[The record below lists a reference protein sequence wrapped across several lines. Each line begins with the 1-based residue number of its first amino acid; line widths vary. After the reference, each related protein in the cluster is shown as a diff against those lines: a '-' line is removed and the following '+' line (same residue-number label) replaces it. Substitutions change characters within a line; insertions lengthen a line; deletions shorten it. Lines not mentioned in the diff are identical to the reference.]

1 MAGRGE
7 EEGAG
12 GVPNEGARD
21 WFDVPGVFESLKE
34 VVANGQARDV
44 GGEELEVSAAE
55 PAREGGIWERGRLNF
70 GPFSAAMR
78 SSMLQALE
86 RLPGIAALAKSPLVS
101 PLASHTPPAVK
112 SWIAENE
119 ALALLGLAIWF
130 AAIAVLMTHL
140 TMRGIAKVVPAR
152 TLRN

>member
-1 MAGRGE
+1 MAGGGE

-12 GVPNEGARD
+12 GVPNEGSRD
-21 WFDVPGVFESLKE
+21 WFDVPGVFESLKK

-55 PAREGGIWERGRLNF
+55 PAGEGIWERGRLNS
-70 GPFSAAMR
+70 GSFSAAMR

-140 TMRGIAKVVPAR
+140 TMRGISKVLPAR